1 MKTTTARAAVFGPY
15 EVDVRSGEVRKHGL
29 RLKVGEQ
36 PLQILLMLLA
46 SPGELV
52 LREELRARLWAND
65 TFVDF
70 DHGLNSA
77 VQRLRDCLSDTA
89 DKPLWIETVPRRGYR
104 FIGQVE
110 WLSGA
115 GSRSQRNGEGA
126 ASPGDRAPEKQVEI
140 AAAAPLPATQTSRGE
155 PDRNATVW
163 IAVVAALLLI
173 WPLLKFSS
181 RWKTPPKEPVN
192 SRPVAV
198 TDKDAIVLAGFANTT
213 GDPVFDGA
221 LRQGLSVQL
230 EQTPFVQLVSE
241 DQVRQ
246 TLRLME
252 KPPDTRLTPKVARE
266 VCQRAN
272 AAMEIEGSI
281 AALGNQYVLGLNAV
295 NCNTGETIAGEQV
308 TADGKEKVIN
318 ALDDAASEL
327 RAKLGESRASL
338 VRYDVPLNQDM
349 TGSLE
354 ALQAFTRCTHEL
366 DNFDWPTA
374 ISFCERAT
382 SLDPNFAN
390 AYNVAATA
398 HLFMG
403 ENSVAAEEIKKA
415 YELRD
420 HANEEER
427 FGITGGYYIFGTG
440 DLHKAIEAD
449 RLWTQTYPRDPH
461 SYPRLAYSYR
471 LLGRNEEAL
480 AAALEA
486 VRLDPTDATVSYNI
500 VIVYARQGHL
510 DRARAT
516 LQDLEARHLNSPDSL
531 WWLVDFLQGD
541 AAGMAEDLA
550 RMPDYGRFSIEA
562 SSAACAGKLSNSRA
576 LTQRAV
582 ASIPRG
588 TRNEIGAMD
597 KAESGLWEALF
608 GNPIA
613 AKESAMD
620 ASKMKTVADWDVQG
634 ITALSLAL
642 AGETTQSSRFATDLN
657 RRFPEN
663 TLVQFNYLPAIR
675 AALALHQGNPLEA
688 IEGLRPASP
697 YELGEPGKGTPM
709 MPVYLRGQA
718 YLALHQGAQAAS
730 EFQRVLDNRGLAGND
745 PIGALAHLGLGRAY
759 AMQGE
764 TANAR
769 TAYQDFLTLWKDAD
783 PEIPILKQAKTEYA
797 KLK

>member
-1 MKTTTARAAVFGPY
+1 MKTMTPRTALFSPY
-15 EVDVRSGEVRKHGL
+15 ALDLRSGELRKHGIK
-29 RLKVGEQ
+29 LKMGEQ
-36 PLQILLMLLA
+36 PFQILLMLLER
-46 SPGELV
+46 PGEMV
-52 LREELRARLWAND
+52 AREELRAKLWTDD

-77 VQRLRDCLSDTA
+77 VQRLRDCLCDTA
-89 DKPLWIETVPRRGYR
+89 EKPLWIETIPRRGYR

-110 WLSGA
+110 IQVGA
-115 GSRSQRNGEGA
+115 DRSPVNGEGA
-126 ASPGDRAPEKQVEI
+126 ALRDEAAKDREGEVTPGVRLPGQGRGRGKEIRRA
-140 AAAAPLPATQTSRGE
+140 A
-155 PDRNATVW
+155 VW
-163 IAVVAALLLI
+163 TAVAAALLLV

-181 RWKTPPKEPVN
+181 RWKTAASTEPVD
-192 SRPVAV
+192 SGPIAVA
-198 TDKDAIVLAGFANTT
+198 DKDAIVLADFVNTT

-230 EQTPFVQLVSE
+230 EQTPFIRLASE

-318 ALDDAASEL
+318 ALGNAASEL
-327 RAKLGESRASL
+327 RSKLGESRASL
-338 VRYDVPLNQDM
+338 VRYDVPLHQDM

-354 ALQAFTRCTHEL
+354 ALQAFTRCAHEL

-374 ISFCERAT
+374 ISFCERAA

-390 AYNVAATA
+390 AYTLAATA

-415 YELRD
+415 YDLRD
-420 HANEEER
+420 HASEEER
-427 FGITGGYYIFGTG
+427 FGITGAYYIFGTG
-440 DLHKAIEAD
+440 NLEKAIEAD
-449 RLWTQTYPRDPH
+449 RLWTQTYPRDPY
-461 SYPRLAYSYR
+461 SYPQLAYPYR

-486 VRLDPTDATVSYNI
+486 VRLDPTDATVSFNI
-500 VIVYARQGHL
+500 VIAYARQGHL
-510 DRARAT
+510 DKARGT

-531 WWLVDFLQGD
+531 WWFIDFLQND
-541 AAGMAEDLA
+541 SAGMAEHLA
-550 RMPDYGRFSIEA
+550 RMSDYGRFSIEA
-562 SSAACAGKLSNSRA
+562 SSAAYAGKLSDSRG
-576 LTQRAV
+576 LTQRAI
-582 ASIPRG
+582 ASVPRG
-588 TRNEIGAMD
+588 TRSAIGAID
-597 KAESGLWEALF
+597 KAESSLWEALF
-608 GNPIA
+608 GDSIA

-642 AGETTQSSRFATDLN
+642 AGETTQSSKLATDLN

-663 TLVQFNYLPAIR
+663 TLVQFSYLPAIQ
-675 AALALHQGNPLEA
+675 AALALHRGNPQEA
-688 IEGLRPASP
+688 IEGLRAASP

-709 MPVYLRGQA
+709 MPVYVRGQA
-718 YLALHQGAQAAS
+718 YLALHQGAQAAG
-730 EFQRVLDNRGLAGND
+730 EFQRILDNRGLVGND

-759 AMQGE
+759 AMQGD
-764 TANAR
+764 TVKAR
-769 TAYQDFLTLWKDAD
+769 TTYQDFLALWKDAD
-783 PEIPILKQAKTEYA
+783 PDIPILNQAKAEYA
-797 KLK
+797 KLR